1 MEFKKYQ
8 HVERYGTTE
17 TEGINIGKCYVFPKI
32 DGTNSSVW
40 LNENGEVRAGSRN
53 RELTLEND
61 NQGFDAMAV
70 NDKRIADYL
79 KQHPTHRLYGEWL
92 VPHSLKTYRND
103 VWRKFYIFDVTV
115 DNPENTDGVDY
126 LSYDEYKP
134 LLDEYGL
141 DYIPCLKV
149 VVNGD
154 YESFVHE
161 LDNNNFLIED
171 GMGTGEGI
179 VIKNYDYR
187 NRYGRQTWAKII
199 TSEFKEKHIKAMG
212 TAVKECVPIEKQIAD
227 EYITSAFVE
236 KEYAKLV
243 EKNNGFSSKMIPEFL
258 NRVWYEFVCEE
269 VWHILKKYKN
279 PKIDFKRL
287 NSFAIK
293 RIKEVK
299 KNIFL

>member
-17 TEGINIGKCYVFPKI
+17 TEDINIGKCYIFPKI

-70 NDKRIADYL
+70 RDERIVNYL

-92 VPHSLKTYRND
+92 VPHSLKTYKDNA
-103 VWRKFYIFDVTV
+103 WRKFYIFDVTV

-126 LSYDEYKP
+126 LPYNEYKP
-134 LLDEYGL
+134 LLDKYGL
-141 DYIPCLKV
+141 DYILCLKV

-154 YESFVHE
+154 YDDFVRE
-161 LDNNNFLIED
+161 LDNNNFLIKD

-187 NRYGRQTWAKII
+187 NWHGRQTWAKII

-212 TAVKECVPIEKQIAD
+212 TAVKECSPIEKQIAD

-236 KEYAKLV
+236 KEYAKLI
-243 EKNNGFSSKMIPEFL
+243 EKNNGWTSGMIPEFL
-258 NRVWYEFVCEE
+258 NRVWYEFISEE
-269 VWHILKKYKN
+269 MWNTIKKFRN
-279 PKIDFKRL
+279 PTIDFKVL
-287 NSFAIK
+287 HSFVTK
-293 RIKEVK
+293 KIKEVK
-299 KNIFL
+299 TDIF